1 MKKVKVVK
9 GCGKGAAE
17 KKPVQKPLAK
27 GAKITEELLLSILR
41 RIPRDGYCDTGNKCY
56 FREEGQVFVANRKK
70 GVWTSTRDV
79 TVSRRDED
87 GERIKKIAYELTAQ
101 ASAMF
106 TQLHDMRFEHIALQ
120 PSMYGVNE
128 EVYVMATE
136 NFPVTL
142 NREIK
147 LALNSYAREA
157 KGSAKRKL
165 KFIVKCTG
173 GLGDMSVHFK
183 NESGKCDFTL
193 TLKEA
198 MVDDDLLKP
207 RKKRS
212 VSRSAEPVKGSCLG

>member
-1 MKKVKVVK
+1 MKKAKGSKVQK
-9 GCGKGAAE
+9 KNAAE
-17 KKPVQKPLAK
+17 KKPVQKPLVNGSK
-27 GAKITEELLLSILR
+27 VTDDVLLSIMR
-41 RIPRDGYCDTGNKCY
+41 RIPRNCYCDVVDKCY

-70 GVWTSTRDV
+70 GVWTSMKDV

-101 ASAMF
+101 ASAIF
-106 TQLHDMRFEHIALQ
+106 TQLHDLRFEHIALQ

-165 KFIVKCTG
+165 KFIVKCAG
-173 GLGDMSVHFK
+173 GLGDMSVRFK

-207 RKKRS
+207 RKK
-212 VSRSAEPVKGSCLG
+212 SAKA

>member
-1 MKKVKVVK
+1 MKKANGLKVQK
-9 GCGKGAAE
+9 KNAAE

-27 GAKITEELLLSILR
+27 GSKVTDDVLLSIMR
-41 RIPRDGYCDTGNKCY
+41 RIPRNCYCDVVDKCY

-70 GVWTSTRDV
+70 GVWTSTKDV

-106 TQLHDMRFEHIALQ
+106 TQLRDMRFEHIALQ

-165 KFIVKCTG
+165 KFIVKCAG

-207 RKKRS
+207 RKK
-212 VSRSAEPVKGSCLG
+212 SAKA

>member
-1 MKKVKVVK
+1 MKKAKGSKVQK
-9 GCGKGAAE
+9 KNAAE

-27 GAKITEELLLSILR
+27 GSKVTDDVLLSIMR
-41 RIPRDGYCDTGNKCY
+41 RLPRNCYCDVVDKCY

-70 GVWTSTRDV
+70 GVWTSTKDV

-165 KFIVKCTG
+165 KFIVKSAG

-207 RKKRS
+207 RKKN
-212 VSRSAEPVKGSCLG
+212 AKA

>member
-1 MKKVKVVK
+1 MKKAKGSKVQK
-9 GCGKGAAE
+9 KNAAE

-27 GAKITEELLLSILR
+27 GSKVTDDVLLSIMR
-41 RIPRDGYCDTGNKCY
+41 RIPRNCYCDVVDKCY

-70 GVWTSTRDV
+70 GVWTSTKDV

-157 KGSAKRKL
+157 KGAAKRKL
-165 KFIVKCTG
+165 KFIVKCAG

-207 RKKRS
+207 RKKN
-212 VSRSAEPVKGSCLG
+212 AKA

>member
-1 MKKVKVVK
+1 M
-9 GCGKGAAE
+9 
-17 KKPVQKPLAK
+17 
-27 GAKITEELLLSILR
+27 
-41 RIPRDGYCDTGNKCY
+41 DKCY

-70 GVWTSTRDV
+70 GVWTSTKDV

-87 GERIKKIAYELTAQ
+87 GERIKKIAYELSAQ

-106 TQLHDMRFEHIALQ
+106 TQLRDMRFEHIALQ

-165 KFIVKCTG
+165 KFIVKCAG

-207 RKKRS
+207 KKKN
-212 VSRSAEPVKGSCLG
+212 AKA

>member
-1 MKKVKVVK
+1 MKKAKGSKVEK
-9 GCGKGAAE
+9 KNAAE

-27 GAKITEELLLSILR
+27 GSKVTDDVLLSIMR
-41 RIPRDGYCDTGNKCY
+41 RIPRNCYCDVVDKCY

-70 GVWTSTRDV
+70 GGWTSTKDV

-165 KFIVKCTG
+165 KFIVKCAG

-198 MVDDDLLKP
+198 MVDDEILK
-207 RKKRS
+207 RSKKR
-212 VSRSAEPVKGSCLG
+212 

>member
-9 GCGKGAAE
+9 GCGKGAAA

-27 GAKITEELLLSILR
+27 GSKLTEEMLLSILR

-56 FREEGQVFVANRKK
+56 FREFGEVFTATRRK
-70 GVWTSTRDV
+70 GVWTYEKDV
-79 TVSRRDED
+79 ALSKRDE
-87 GERIKKIAYELTAQ
+87 GSKRIEKIAYDLTAQ
-101 ASAMF
+101 ASAMLS
-106 TQLHDMRFEHIALQ
+106 QLQDMRYAHIALQ
-120 PSMYGVNE
+120 PSMYGVDE
-128 EVYVMATE
+128 EVYVLPTE
-136 NFPVTL
+136 KFPERL
-142 NREIK
+142 NKEIK

-165 KFIVKCTG
+165 KFIVKCAG

-198 MVDDDLLKP
+198 MVDDEILK
-207 RKKRS
+207 RSKKR
-212 VSRSAEPVKGSCLG
+212 